1 MQSYGQIPKPTNN
14 RCSFRALQTTVFQA
28 FDNNKLHSALFS
40 LFLLPETSIFAVED
54 NKKKNQDENKNRY
67 KEICIIHG
75 QDILYIHI
83 RVRSRSLRP
92 SIHSYWSL

>member
-14 RCSFRALQTTVFQA
+14 RCSFHALQTTVFQA

-40 LFLLPETSIFAVED
+40 LFLLPETCIFAVED
-54 NKKKNQDENKNRY
+54 NKKNQDENKNRY

-83 RVRSRSLRP
+83 RVRSRSLRL
-92 SIHSYWSL
+92 SIHSYWSF